1 LGRACASH
9 RRAARNACGA
19 AARARQRGSVAIIAG
34 LALAV
39 MIGFAGLVLDLGR
52 LYVNKTELQSA
63 ADACALAASR
73 ELICDAGSVGTCPSQ
88 YLLNAEVAGIFAA
101 ARNSKDMQASAVVVS
116 AADVRF
122 STAIGPN
129 AGYASRTTAN
139 PNAKF
144 AMCIA
149 RSTGIVPWFMGVMG
163 LSAANDVAAAAVA
176 TLAPSQNF
184 CQGPPIGVCKKTGS
198 SAPNFG
204 YAVGEW
210 VASDFHTNGNHEIL
224 DGAFKWIDFTPNA
237 GGNAEI
243 RDALVGAGGKCD
255 IQVGNDVQQPG
266 TQQGAKSAYNTRFGL
281 YPNGANAYT
290 PDDAPPDHT
299 GYAYPNQAPGS
310 PVIGIGTS
318 AYADH
323 ATRAAAFTPF
333 ISAQYGVSG
342 PGGNISGNGINAATH
357 QAKGATRRLVNV
369 PVIEC
374 TAGNV
379 VRIQGMACV
388 LMLNPMAAGASGTI
402 YLEYR
407 GPSTAD
413 GSPCPASGSPGGPG
427 ASGPMVPT
435 LVQ

>member
-1 LGRACASH
+1 MDRKATSKRGVG
-9 RRAARNACGA
+9 RNAFGA
-19 AARARQRGSVAIIAG
+19 VARAPQRGSVAIIAA

-52 LYVNKTELQSA
+52 LYVNKTELQSG

-73 ELICDAGSVGTCPSQ
+73 ELICDASVVGTCPAQ

-101 ARNSKDMQASAVVVS
+101 ARNNKDFQASTVAV
-116 AADVRF
+116 ATADVRF
-122 STAIGPN
+122 NTVLAPN
-129 AGYASRTTAN
+129 SGYASRTAAN
-139 PNAKF
+139 PNSKF
-144 AMCIA
+144 VMCIA
-149 RSTGIVPWFMGVMG
+149 RSTGIVPWFMGVLG
-163 LSAANDVAAAAVA
+163 LSAANDVAASAVA

-184 CQGPPIGVCKKTGS
+184 CQGPPIGVCKKAGS
-198 SAPNFG
+198 GTPDFG

-210 VASDFHTNGNHEIL
+210 IVSDFHTNGNNDNL
-224 DGAFKWIDFTPNA
+224 TGAFKWIDFTPNA
-237 GGNAEI
+237 GGNSEI

-255 IQVGNDVQQPG
+255 VQVGNEVQQPG

-299 GYAYPNQAPGS
+299 GYAYPNKAPGS

-318 AYADH
+318 AYADY

-333 ISAQYGVSG
+333 SSAQYGVTG
-342 PGGNISGNGINAATH
+342 PGGNIPGNGINAATH
-357 QAKGATRRLVNV
+357 QAKGASRRLVNV
-369 PVIEC
+369 PVIDC
-374 TAGNV
+374 TAGNI

-388 LMLNPMAAGASGTI
+388 LMLNPMANGANGTM

-407 GPSTAD
+407 GPSTAAD
-413 GSPCPASGSPGGPG
+413 SPCPTSGTPGGPG